1 MSYLENL
8 FAKRRFKEKERKN
21 FPVKILNRTN
31 YKSLFCSEYVKEL
44 PILFVFGV
52 ATTVSAVHRF
62 LPHAVSSR
70 LSIEKFQSQ
79 PSLECLTEVID
90 KVK

>member
-1 MSYLENL
+1 MIV
-8 FAKRRFKEKERKN
+8 KEKFFN
-21 FPVKILNRTN
+21 KILNRTN
-31 YKSLFCSEYVKEL
+31 LKSFYCSEYVKEL

-62 LPHAVSSR
+62 LLHAVSSR